1 MVRLMNTK
9 ICVRS
14 FARFVISQ
22 KGMNME
28 SHKKKKPTKKQM
40 IEEVLPNQIKEEL
53 KKAHIKGLIQGFEVA
68 NTMIMEYAK
77 ENSIEQVI
85 ELCKKNV
92 EQKETMARVVEKGV
106 N

>member
-1 MVRLMNTK
+1 
-9 ICVRS
+9 
-14 FARFVISQ
+14 
-22 KGMNME
+22 ME
-28 SHKKKKPTKKQM
+28 GYKKKKPTKKQM

-53 KKAHIKGLIQGFEVA
+53 KEAHIKGLVQGFEIA

-85 ELCKKNV
+85 EFCKKNI
-92 EQKETMARVVEKGV
+92 EKKETMAMVVEKGV